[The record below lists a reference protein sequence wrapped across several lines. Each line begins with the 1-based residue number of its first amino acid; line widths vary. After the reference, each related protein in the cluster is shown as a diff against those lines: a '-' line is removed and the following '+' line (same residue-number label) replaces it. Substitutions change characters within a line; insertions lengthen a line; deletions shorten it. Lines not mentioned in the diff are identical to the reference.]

1 MPLSYNCPQA
11 LRAIF
16 LFQQVPRIL
25 SLLLAAA
32 TCAFGLFLA
41 SATDP
46 ASSAEEPPAAL
57 LATRHAASGRP
68 LLRIGYI
75 EQSFSPS
82 EREGFEATF
91 AYLRK
96 RLPQYDV
103 SIDPYLVKDLERAIR
118 ENKVE
123 FFLGASGF
131 YRRVYSRGLRDIATM
146 TTRVAP
152 NPNQAIATVFLVP
165 NESPIKTVADLRGKK
180 AAVNWLNGW
189 SGVFI
194 PLKELQDEGYDPD
207 NFFGGLVA
215 AGSPMRKLLLAVLRG
230 EADVA
235 MSRSCTLEELRLTE
249 PGLAGRFRPI
259 GLKPDNLSDF
269 KCLRSTEVYPN
280 WTFVS
285 TSLAPWQMSRDVA
298 AALLTMPKTQ
308 NGTGWA
314 VVSDFTQ
321 VDNLYKSLRRGPY
334 EYLRIR
340 SVSDFIKRYWGFI
353 CLGFMGILALI
364 FHSWYVRYL
373 VSVRT
378 RELREAVQ
386 KEREAE
392 AAQKLALEQ
401 IQSLERIS
409 TIGAVS
415 SMITHELNG
424 PISVISNSCNAL
436 QRQFERSPVPPQIE
450 KAIELIARQ
459 CEKASGIV
467 NHVRNY
473 VRHRDAQLEP
483 IDLAAELTR
492 IFNAWLLKTPVGM
505 LHLDIQAQ
513 GISVFWNRL
522 ELELCL
528 RNVTKNAIEA
538 CEGYKGARIRIVL
551 TTQDAGSKA
560 IISVLD
566 NAPTGEDELEKHS
579 RPLNTSKATGTGL
592 GLLIVRTLC
601 EKASGNF
608 TIGRLDGL
616 TEARITLPIFNKE
629 SAHG

>member
-1 MPLSYNCPQA
+1 M
-11 LRAIF
+11 
-16 LFQQVPRIL
+16 
-25 SLLLAAA
+25 
-32 TCAFGLFLA
+32 
-41 SATDP
+41 
-46 ASSAEEPPAAL
+46 
-57 LATRHAASGRP
+57 
-68 LLRIGYI
+68 LRIGYI

-82 EREGFEATF
+82 ERKGFQDTF

-96 RLPQYDV
+96 QLPQYEV
-103 SIDPYLVKDLERAIR
+103 SIDPYLVKDLEHVIR

-131 YRRVYSRGLRDIATM
+131 YRRVYNRGLRDIATM

-165 NESPIKTVADLRGKK
+165 NDSPIKSVADMKGKK

-189 SGVFI
+189 SGVFV
-194 PLKELQDEGYDPD
+194 PLKELQDQGYDPD
-207 NFFGGLVA
+207 RFFGGLVP
-215 AGSPMRKLLLAVLRG
+215 AGSPMKKLLLAVLAG
-230 EADVA
+230 KADVA
-235 MSRSCTLEELRLTE
+235 MARSCTLEELQLTE
-249 PGLAGRFRPI
+249 PELAGQFRPI
-259 GLKPDNLSDF
+259 GLKPDTLPDF
-269 KCLRSTEVYPN
+269 KCMHSTEVYPN

-298 AALLTMPKTQ
+298 AALLTMPKTA

-340 SVSDFIKRYWGFI
+340 SVADFFKRYSLFI
-353 CLGFMGILALI
+353 FLGFLAVIGLIL
-364 FHSWYVRYL
+364 HSWYVRYL
-373 VSVRT
+373 VNVRT
-378 RELREAVQ
+378 RELRLAVQ

-392 AAQKLALEQ
+392 AAQKQALEQ

-424 PISVISNSCNAL
+424 PISVISNSCSAL
-436 QRQFERSPVPPQIE
+436 QRQFERAPVSDSLE
-450 KAIELIARQ
+450 KTIELIARQ

-473 VRHRDAQLEP
+473 VKHREAQLEM
-483 IDLAAELTR
+483 IDLAADVTR
-492 IFNAWLLKTPVGM
+492 IFNAWLMKTPAGV
-505 LHLDIQAQ
+505 LQLDIRAR
-513 GISVFWNRL
+513 GLMVFWNRL

-528 RNVTKNAIEA
+528 RNVIKNALEA
-538 CEGYKGARIRIVL
+538 NADNRQARIQVVL
-551 TTQDAGSKA
+551 AAEDAGTKA
-560 IISVLD
+560 VISVLD
-566 NAPTGEDELEKHS
+566 NAPTDQEALAVHS
-579 RPLNTSKATGTGL
+579 RPLNTSKTSGTGL

-601 EKASGNF
+601 EKAAGNF
-608 TIGRLDGL
+608 LIRRSGEL
-616 TEARITLPIFNKE
+616 TEARITLPVAKE
-629 SAHG
+629 QEHA

>member
-1 MPLSYNCPQA
+1 MSRVLSLFLAAVATA
-11 LRAIF
+11 LG
-16 LFQQVPRIL
+16 
-25 SLLLAAA
+25 LLLAAG
-32 TCAFGLFLA
+32 TE
-41 SATDP
+41 P
-46 ASSAEEPPAAL
+46 ANSAEESIPSPRSKQL
-57 LATRHAASGRP
+57 TASGRP

-82 EREGFEATF
+82 ERAGFQDTF

-96 RLPQYDV
+96 QLPQYEV

-118 ENKVE
+118 ENKME

-131 YRRVYSRGLRDIATM
+131 YRRIYSRGLRDIATM

-165 NESPIKTVADLRGKK
+165 NESEIRSVADMKGKR

-189 SGVFI
+189 SGVFV
-194 PLKELQDEGYDPD
+194 PLKELQDQGYDPD
-207 NFFGGLVA
+207 RFFGALVP
-215 AGSPMRKLLLAVLRG
+215 AGSPMKKLLLAVQAG
-230 EADVA
+230 AADIA
-235 MSRSCTLEELRLTE
+235 MARSCTLEELRLTE
-249 PGLAGRFRPI
+249 PELAAKFRPV
-259 GLKPDNLSDF
+259 GLKPEALPEF
-269 KCLRSTEVYPN
+269 HCLRSTDVYPN

-298 AALLTMPKTQ
+298 AALLQMPKTA

-314 VVSDFTQ
+314 VVSDFSQ

-340 SVSDFIKRYWGFI
+340 SVSDFVRRYSLFLF
-353 CLGFMGILALI
+353 LGLFAVVGLIL
-364 FHSWYVRYL
+364 HSWYVRYL
-373 VSVRT
+373 VNVRT
-378 RELREAVQ
+378 RELQLAVQ

-392 AAQKLALEQ
+392 AAQKQALEQ

-436 QRQFERSPVPPQIE
+436 QRQFERAPVSPTLEQTID
-450 KAIELIARQ
+450 LIARQ
-459 CEKASGIV
+459 CDKASGIV

-473 VRHRDAQLEP
+473 VKHREAQLET
-483 IDLAAELTR
+483 IDLASDVTR
-492 IFNAWLLKTPVGM
+492 IFNSWLLKTPAGV
-505 LHLDIQAQ
+505 LELDIRTRAL
-513 GISVFWNRL
+513 SVFWNRL

-528 RNVTKNAIEA
+528 RNVIKNALEA
-538 CEGYKGARIRIVL
+538 NAGNQRAKIRVVL
-551 TTQDAGSKA
+551 SQEDAGTKA
-560 IISVLD
+560 VISVFD
-566 NAPTGEDELEKHS
+566 NAPTDEGSLAAHS
-579 RPLNTSKATGTGL
+579 RPLNTSKETGTGL

-601 EKASGNF
+601 EKAAGNF
-608 TIGRLDGL
+608 LIRRSGEF
-616 TEARITLPIFNKE
+616 TEARITLPVAKE
-629 SAHG
+629 QEHA